1 MSKQKLSLQEQLL
14 KSGLV
19 SSAQAKTAKTNK
31 NKQVQQ
37 QRKNNVVV
45 NDDAK
50 ELAQKARAEQL
61 ARDVELNQQR
71 QQQELKKQLLA
82 QVKQL
87 IEQNKLATHAQLDA
101 DKKKADAQAEF
112 EKAKVDAVKQ

>member
-19 SSAQAKTAKTNK
+19 SAAQAKTAKTNK

-50 ELAQKARAEQL
+50 ELAQKA
-61 ARDVELNQQR
+61 
-71 QQQELKKQLLA
+71 
-82 QVKQL
+82 
-87 IEQNKLATHAQLDA
+87 
-101 DKKKADAQAEF
+101 
-112 EKAKVDAVKQ
+112 